1 MTDTPVTQRCNYT
14 NIRPTLKQGS
24 SGDAVK
30 QAQCFLNFSLT
41 GDDLLVDGDF
51 GPVTDAATR
60 RFQKCADI
68 TVDGVIGAQT
78 WSFLTF
84 WANSS
89 GFAC

>member
-1 MTDTPVTQRCNYT
+1 MTTTPPTQACNFT
-14 NIRPTLKQGS
+14 TARPTVKKGS

-30 QAQCFLNFSLT
+30 QAQCYLNASLT
-41 GDDLLVDGDF
+41 GEALLVDGVF

-60 RFQKCADI
+60 RFQSCAKI

-84 WANSS
+84 FANSP

>member
-1 MTDTPVTQRCNYT
+1 MTDSSVTQRCNFT
-14 NIRPTLKQGS
+14 IARPTLEQGS

-30 QAQCFLNFSLT
+30 QAQCLLNFSLT
-41 GDDLLVDGDF
+41 GDGLALDGVF

-68 TVDGVIGAQT
+68 TVDGVIGSQT

-84 WANSS
+84 WANSE